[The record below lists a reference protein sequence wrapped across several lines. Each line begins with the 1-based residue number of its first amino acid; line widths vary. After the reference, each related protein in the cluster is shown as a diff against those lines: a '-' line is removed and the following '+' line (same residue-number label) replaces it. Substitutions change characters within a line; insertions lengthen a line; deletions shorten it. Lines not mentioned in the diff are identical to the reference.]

1 MENNISLVDHLV
13 LVFSCP
19 CYSGRAHPM
28 LEKPGAQ
35 NIAAFENESKR
46 RELTDHWKSIKKL
59 FLKKKVTRDD
69 AKKRQKWKLE

>member
-1 MENNISLVDHLV
+1 
-13 LVFSCP
+13 
-19 CYSGRAHPM
+19 M

-69 AKKRQKWKLE
+69 AKKRQKW

>member
-1 MENNISLVDHLV
+1 
-13 LVFSCP
+13 
-19 CYSGRAHPM
+19 M

-35 NIAAFENESKR
+35 NIAAFKNESKR

-69 AKKRQKWKLE
+69 AKKKTKMITGIKVLTEDFISYKIKYKSLRKTK